1 MRHTGY
7 QICLHVF
14 FFLNEDTM
22 QAPVCV
28 FMCAYVCVCVYAC
41 PHSTSRAIPFSTA
54 HHQLLVFSWTLA
66 YIRLPETKEHEIL
79 CTSIH

>member
-7 QICLHVF
+7 QICLHVVF

-28 FMCAYVCVCVYAC
+28 FMCAYMCVRVYTNA
-41 PHSTSRAIPFSTA
+41 HTLIP
-54 HHQLLVFSWTLA
+54 
-66 YIRLPETKEHEIL
+66 
-79 CTSIH
+79 

>member
-7 QICLHVF
+7 QICMFF

-28 FMCAYVCVCVYAC
+28 FMCAYVCVCVYTNT
-41 PHSTSRAIPFSTA
+41 HTLIP
-54 HHQLLVFSWTLA
+54 
-66 YIRLPETKEHEIL
+66 
-79 CTSIH
+79 